1 MACVW
6 GVRRELP
13 PPPLLLAPPMPLEAL
28 VPLSPSSP
36 AHPPPPPSLTDVE
49 EETGY
54 YVREFPNPQFIEE
67 VREAFPDKMVASP
80 DEARVSG
87 G

>member
-1 MACVW
+1 MCV
-6 GVRRELP
+6 GRATRAP
-13 PPPLLLAPPMPLEAL
+13 PPAAAPRAAHASRSPRAALAL
-28 VPLSPSSP
+28 VPRS
-36 AHPPPPPSLTDVE
+36 PPPPPSLTDVE